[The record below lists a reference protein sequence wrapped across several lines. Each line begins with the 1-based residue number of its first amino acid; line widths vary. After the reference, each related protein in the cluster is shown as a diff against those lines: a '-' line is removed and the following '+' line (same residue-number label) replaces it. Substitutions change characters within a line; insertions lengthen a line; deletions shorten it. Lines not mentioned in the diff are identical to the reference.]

1 MNFADFFKGVL
12 GGDPI
17 KSISDLIA
25 DFKLPPE
32 QKLQFQ
38 QAAEALQERRE
49 EIEAARDQAVA
60 DIQGQDIR
68 AETSSSDAFVRRARP
83 AFLWMMIFAMG
94 VDLIVFPLLN
104 LATHRGL
111 TILEIPPAYL
121 ELFGTAFLG
130 YVGART
136 WEKAKD
142 KD

>member
-32 QKLQFQ
+32 QKLEFQ
-38 QAAEALQERRE
+38 QAAAALEERRE
-49 EIEAARDQAVA
+49 EIEAARDQAIA
-60 DIQGQDIR
+60 DIQGQNIR
-68 AETSSSDAFVRRARP
+68 AETSSSDTFVRRARP
-83 AFLWMMIFAMG
+83 AFLWMMILAMG
-94 VDLIVFPLLN
+94 VDLIIFPLLN

-111 TILEIPPAYL
+111 VILEIPPAYL

-136 WEKAKD
+136 WEKAKG